1 MCVFFFK
8 QKTAYEMRI
17 SDWSSDVCSSDLKL
31 RFRPE
36 LVSGKAVEALTRFV
50 TSRDARTIE
59 LEIFAED
66 WRSERYPNDHTVVQR
81 IVELCAT
88 PSIRSTTTRPR
99 FLVKPLAL
107 AEAVGDYGNPMKPI
121 IQKWRVSS
129 GGFDDTTLPF
139 VMRYGMSLNLSI
151 FAAKT
156 RSEPLCFSL
165 DRKSPRLTS

>member
-1 MCVFFFK
+1 MGFIAFSRAIPDAL
-8 QKTAYEMRI
+8 T
-17 SDWSSDVCSSDLKL
+17 L

-59 LEIFAED
+59 LDIFAED
-66 WRSERYPNDHTVVQR
+66 WRTERYPNDHTAVQR
-81 IVELCAT
+81 IVELCAA
-88 PSIRSTTTRPR
+88 PSIRSATVRPR
-99 FLVKPLAL
+99 FLVKPIAL

-156 RSEPLCFSL
+156 RSDPLCFQ
-165 DRKSPRLTS
+165 